1 MTLSVAIIGAGRMAR
16 YHAANLQRIGG
27 VRIVAV
33 ADVQADQAA
42 SLAAEVGATAYIG
55 DGLEM
60 LHRVRPDLV
69 YICSSAHDHA
79 GAMVAAAERGI
90 NIFAEKPLAANMAEA
105 WRAVG
110 AVERAGVLCTVGY
123 QWRYNPATDAARAAL
138 DGLPV
143 ALLAGWWYW
152 TIPPIPWFRDKRWG
166 GGQIYDQATHLTD
179 LMRLVAGEVTTVHA
193 AYTRNAVPE
202 AELPNWDAS
211 AVTLRFAGGAVGSIH
226 CTYALFPGIPNDNGV
241 DIAARN
247 LLARVN
253 LGQTTLFRPDTA
265 PEVIAEPPGW
275 SIDHAFI
282 PIVQRNNPAA
292 IRSTARD
299 ALQSVA
305 VTLAANYSAV
315 TGKVVEMA
323 DFVANPPTDVPIM
336 PNARPPF
343 TPETTDPRVRLNY

>member
-1 MTLSVAIIGAGRMAR
+1 MTLSVAMIGAGRMAR
-16 YHAANLQRIGG
+16 YHAANLQRIAG

-42 SLAAEVGATAYIG
+42 SLAAAVGADAYTG

-60 LHRVRPDLV
+60 LHRMRPDLV

-79 GAMVAAAERGI
+79 EPMVVAAALGM
-90 NIFAEKPLAANMAEA
+90 NIFVEKPLATTVAEA
-105 WRAVG
+105 RRAAE

-138 DGLPV
+138 GDLPV

-166 GGQIYDQATHLTD
+166 GGQIFDQATHLTD
-179 LMRLVAGEVTTVHA
+179 LMRLVAGEATTVHA

-211 AVTLRFAGGAVGSIH
+211 AVTLRFAGGAVGSVH
-226 CTYALFPGIPNDNGV
+226 CTYALFPGIPDDNGV
-241 DIAARN
+241 DIAARH
-247 LLARVN
+247 LLARVT
-253 LGQTTLFRPDTA
+253 LGRTTLFRPGVA
-265 PEVIAEPPGW
+265 PEVITQPPGW

-282 PIVQRNNPAA
+282 PIVQRNEPAA

-299 ALQSVA
+299 ALHSLA
-305 VTLAANYSAV
+305 VTLAANYAAE
-315 TGKVVEMA
+315 TGKVVTMA
-323 DFVANPPTDVPIM
+323 DFVADPPTDAPIM
-336 PNARPPF
+336 PNERPPF
-343 TPETTDPRVRLNY
+343 TPETTDPQARLNY

>member
-1 MTLSVAIIGAGRMAR
+1 MTLSVAMIGAGRMAR
-16 YHAANLQRIGG
+16 YHAANLQQIGG

-33 ADVQADQAA
+33 ADIQADQAQ
-42 SLAAEVGATAYIG
+42 SLAAGVGAAAHTG
-55 DGLEM
+55 NGLEM
-60 LHRVRPDLV
+60 LERMRPDLV

-79 GAMVAAAERGI
+79 TPMIAAAALGI
-90 NIFAEKPLAANMAEA
+90 NIFVEKPLATTVVDAQA
-105 WRAVG
+105 AVE

-123 QWRYNPATDAARAAL
+123 QWRYNPATDAAREAL
-138 DGLPV
+138 GSLPV

-179 LMRLVAGEVTTVHA
+179 LMRLVAGEATTVHA

-211 AVTLRFAGGAVGSIH
+211 AVTLRFAGGAVGSVH
-226 CTYALFPGIPNDNGV
+226 CTYALFPGIPEGNGV
-241 DIAARN
+241 DIAARD
-247 LLARVN
+247 LLARVT
-253 LGQTTLFRPDTA
+253 LGQTTLFRPGVA
-265 PEVIAEPPGW
+265 PEIIDEPPGW

-282 PIVQRNNPAA
+282 PIVRRNDPAA

-299 ALQSVA
+299 ALHSLA

-323 DFVANPPTDVPIM
+323 DFVANPPTDAPIM

-343 TPETTDPRVRLNY
+343 TPETTDPLVRLNY